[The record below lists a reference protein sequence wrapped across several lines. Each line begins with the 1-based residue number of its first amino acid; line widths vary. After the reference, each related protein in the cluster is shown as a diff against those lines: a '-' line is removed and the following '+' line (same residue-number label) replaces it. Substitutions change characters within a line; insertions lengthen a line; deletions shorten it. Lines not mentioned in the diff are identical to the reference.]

1 MELGSDTRGRA
12 GTTVK
17 NTSHGHP
24 PIGDSG
30 MMHHYK
36 LGLRLAAALNSCN
49 RQGRR
54 QRNLVI
60 RSIAIDCPSR
70 MQLGGQVD
78 AITHNPEPSQL
89 EYLCHLVYDHLP
101 TKLLDYGIH
110 SGAQL
115 AWHINALRAQK
126 NFTDYLQQAI
136 DDDRADRTPS
146 ESIGQRLKLIRN
158 LICYRLP
165 RDFMAVNRIQEDV
178 FGRRNLEY
186 GDFTFFSEQLE
197 NLFHDPLL
205 TALDEYGIPI
215 QISTK
220 LKGAILPSDNL
231 NEMLKKLRKLAPR
244 IEASQLDSFEKDI
257 MRWAIEEM

>member
-78 AITHNPEPSQL
+78 AITQLTSHHRGELHCADGGSVNQLQPAHSTEFFNGIGRKQPADLSFIPS
-89 EYLCHLVYDHLP
+89 
-101 TKLLDYGIH
+101 
-110 SGAQL
+110 
-115 AWHINALRAQK
+115 
-126 NFTDYLQQAI
+126 
-136 DDDRADRTPS
+136 
-146 ESIGQRLKLIRN
+146 
-158 LICYRLP
+158 
-165 RDFMAVNRIQEDV
+165 
-178 FGRRNLEY
+178 
-186 GDFTFFSEQLE
+186 
-197 NLFHDPLL
+197 
-205 TALDEYGIPI
+205 
-215 QISTK
+215 
-220 LKGAILPSDNL
+220 
-231 NEMLKKLRKLAPR
+231 MLGN
-244 IEASQLDSFEKDI
+244 
-257 MRWAIEEM
+257 